1 LPLKFRINYLLIP
14 LFVIITAS
22 AASHF
27 ADTGM
32 AWYRTINLPD
42 WTPSNSLI
50 VIAWTII
57 FVLTSLSILVIWNK
71 YYTEKDFSL
80 IISLFIMNAVL
91 NVGWNILFFT
101 QQQMGL
107 AFFGAILLISNII
120 LLIYFI
126 WKFSPLTASLLLPYS
141 LWVIFST
148 ILIFKVWSIN

>member
-1 LPLKFRINYLLIP
+1 LSLKFRINYLLIP

-71 YYTEKDFSL
+71 YYTEKDFGL

-107 AFFGAILLISNII
+107 AFFWAILLISNII

>member
-1 LPLKFRINYLLIP
+1 MSLKFRINYLLIP

-71 YYTEKDFSL
+71 YYTEKDFGL

-101 QQQMGL
+101 QQQMEL
-107 AFFGAILLISNII
+107 AFFWAILLISNII